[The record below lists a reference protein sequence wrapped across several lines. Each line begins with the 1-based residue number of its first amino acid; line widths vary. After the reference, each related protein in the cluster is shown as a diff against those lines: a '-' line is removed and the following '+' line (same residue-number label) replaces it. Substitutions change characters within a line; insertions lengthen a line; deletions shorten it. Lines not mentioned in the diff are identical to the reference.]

1 MEEEDKEHCEGS
13 SGGDKE
19 IKLHWS
25 LFSDNMRIF
34 CLILC
39 TVLRF
44 RNIFIYVLMPV
55 PQTSSQYP
63 PVLLSY

>member
-19 IKLHWS
+19 IKLRWG
-25 LFSDNMRIF
+25 LFNDDIRIF

-44 RNIFIYVLMPV
+44 QIYLCLNACALNI
-55 PQTSSQYP
+55 
-63 PVLLSY
+63 